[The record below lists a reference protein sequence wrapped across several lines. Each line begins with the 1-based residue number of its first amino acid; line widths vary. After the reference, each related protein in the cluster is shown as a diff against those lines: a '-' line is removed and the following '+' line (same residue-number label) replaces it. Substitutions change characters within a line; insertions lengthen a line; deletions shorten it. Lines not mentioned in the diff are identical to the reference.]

1 MPVAVTLSN
10 ILFAVIIV
18 AYPVMVYF
26 GLALL
31 DARSVA
37 VLLIVVVGSRLIF
50 AGRKGGRSVF
60 RLQLI
65 FALAAAGAI
74 GFLVVISNSSVFL
87 RFYPVCINVLMLVLF
102 VISLLHPPSFIERI
116 ARIRDPDLPETAIRY
131 TRNVTIIWCGFFVFN
146 GGAALYTSLFASLE
160 TWTLYNGAISYVLMG
175 LLFAGEYL
183 VRRRFQKRALA

>member
-10 ILFAVIIV
+10 VLFAAIFV
-18 AYPVMVYF
+18 AYPVMIYF

-37 VLLIVVVGSRLIF
+37 VLLIVLVGSRLLF
-50 AGRKGGRSVF
+50 VGRKGGRKVF
-60 RLQLI
+60 RLQLF

-87 RFYPVCINVLMLVLF
+87 RFYPVCINALMLVLF
-102 VISLLHPPSFIERI
+102 FISLLHPPSFIERI
-116 ARIRDPDLPETAIRY
+116 ARIRDPNLPEAAIRY

-146 GGAALYTSLFASLE
+146 GGVALYTSLFASLE
-160 TWTLYNGAISYVLMG
+160 TWMLYNGAISYVLMG
-175 LLFAGEYL
+175 LLFSGEYL